1 MMTQQVPITTGATDS
16 PITHYD
22 YIYVD
27 ACSWMSAEMESF
39 LQQVAPI
46 LRSCNRQL
54 IMTGSVQRELENC
67 APLKY
72 AAQTAL
78 QLKAQYTDII
88 RTEDTPSV
96 GATADGEFVRL
107 FFFNHRKRRQLLIT
121 HDQQLV
127 ADIQNICSISPDEN
141 PPSTAIMTLWS
152 DGELITFSESTRRK
166 EHIARMRLAEMVG
179 NSPIYLDGSALMNEL
194 ARHFLHNI
202 SYPMQS
208 QDKQLGILANSLT
221 PELRAMVAPLL
232 SEHRELLR
240 EIPCD
245 PTLTETDALL
255 GELYLNPDHIEIDR
269 LILVTDDVARAN
281 ELRNR
286 RPKCDKFPYID
297 FMTINK
303 YGYLSYLKLSEPAA
317 QPTPSRPHTRQM
329 QPRYHEKNYRRN
341 ERNTTQER
349 KPAAYVPQL
358 IGAIKSGDVEVMR
371 SYIAKGAN
379 LRNGIITSLCQEQ
392 NACLRALLEDSE
404 GGIDPS
410 CFDWWVN
417 CYNSFEDPLYLEEND
432 DHFELLCLLIKKSA
446 PMHQLTEAMTTLAER
461 LSEPEAAHD
470 RLWTII
476 RLALRNGAPSAVY
489 SHNSGETLPEIALRQ
504 GNEEMLRFLQSR

>member
-1 MMTQQVPITTGATDS
+1 MTPQQITATTATTAS

-39 LQQVAPI
+39 LQQAAPI
-46 LRSCNRQL
+46 LQSCGRQL
-54 IMTGSVQRELENC
+54 IMTGSVLRELENC

-78 QLKAQYTDII
+78 RLKEHFSDII
-88 RTEDTPSV
+88 RTENNPSV
-96 GATADGEFVRL
+96 GTTADGEFVRL

-127 ADIQNICSISPDEN
+127 TDIQNICAISPNEESS
-141 PPSTAIMTLWS
+141 STGIMTLWS
-152 DGELITFSESTRRK
+152 DGELITFSESIRRR

-179 NSPIYLDGSALMNEL
+179 NSPIYLDSSALMNEL
-194 ARHFLHNI
+194 AGRFLHNI
-202 SYPMQS
+202 SYPMQA
-208 QDKQLGILANSLT
+208 QDKQLGILTNSLS
-221 PELRAMVAPLL
+221 PEQRDILDPLL
-232 SEHRELLR
+232 SEHSDLLR

-255 GELYLNPDHIEIDR
+255 GELYLNPDYADTDR

-297 FMTINK
+297 FMMINK
-303 YGYLSYLKLSEPAA
+303 YGYLSYLKLSEPA
-317 QPTPSRPHTRQM
+317 PSHPRPRQV
-329 QPRYHEKNYRRN
+329 QQRYQEKNFRHN
-341 ERNTTQER
+341 EHGSLQER
-349 KPAAYVPQL
+349 KPSAFVPQL
-358 IGAIKSGDVEVMR
+358 IGAIKNGNVEIMR

-379 LRNGIITSLCQEQ
+379 LRNGIITSLCQDQ

-404 GGIDPS
+404 GGIDPG
-410 CFDWWVN
+410 CFDWWIN
-417 CYNSFEDPLYLEEND
+417 CYNSFQNPLYLEEND
-432 DHFELLCLLIKKSA
+432 EHFELLCLLIEKSA
-446 PMHQLTEAMTTLAER
+446 PMHQLTKAMTTLAER
-461 LSEPEAAHD
+461 VSAPEAAHD
-470 RLWTII
+470 RLWTLI
-476 RLALRNGAPSAVY
+476 RLALRNGAPAAVY
-489 SHNSGETLPEIALRQ
+489 SHNSRETLPEIARRQ
-504 GNEEMLRFLQSR
+504 GNEEILNFLHSR